1 MRNELEGK
9 RILVLG
15 LAKSGLAAAKLLHR
29 MGGSVTVNDRNSL
42 EENEAAAELN
52 SLGIRVVDGGH
63 PVELLDEHFDYI
75 VKNPGIPYS
84 IPFLQLA
91 MEKGVPIITEVE
103 LSAWIT
109 TSPFVAITGSNG
121 KTTTTTLIHRMLQE
135 SGKNPK
141 LAGNIGTVSC
151 EVAEKSDGHQPI
163 VIELSSFQLLG
174 IETFRP
180 RVAVLLNLFDAHL
193 DYHGTREEYG
203 AAKARIF
210 MNQTEEDFAVVNYDD
225 AEVVELA
232 RGTKAKTVYF
242 SIGQQLEEGAYVHD
256 GGLYMKG
263 TEIIS
268 LEDITLPGKHNLQ
281 NILAAVA
288 ASKLTGADDEAIRRV
303 LTTFTGV
310 EHRLQFVS
318 EINGRKIFNDSK
330 ATNILATTAALSAF
344 EQPVILL
351 AGGLDR
357 GNGFDEL
364 IPYLDRVKGVVAF
377 GQTAEKIKDSAE
389 KAGIKH
395 IKLVDNVE
403 QAVPAAY
410 ELSAR
415 GDVILLSPA
424 CASWDQFKTFEERGD
439 MFVKCVHKLK

>member
-9 RILVLG
+9 HILVLG
-15 LAKSGLAAAKLLHR
+15 LAKSGLAAAKLLNR
-29 MGGSVTVNDRNSL
+29 MGASVTVNDRNSL
-42 EENEAAAELN
+42 AGDDAAAELQ
-52 SLGIRVVDGGH
+52 SLGIRVIVGGH
-63 PVELLDEHFDYI
+63 PPELLDENVDYI

-91 MEKGVPIITEVE
+91 IEKSVPIITEVE
-103 LSAWIT
+103 LSARIT
-109 TSPFVAITGSNG
+109 SSPFVAITGSNG

-135 SGKNPK
+135 AGKNPK

-151 EVAEKSDGHQPI
+151 EVAEQADGKQPI

-180 RVAVLLNLFDAHL
+180 KVAVLLNLFDAHL

-225 AEVVELA
+225 AEVVDLA
-232 RGTKAKTVYF
+232 RGTNAKTVYF
-242 SIGQQLEEGAYVHD
+242 SVEQQIDEGACVREGFLHVD
-256 GGLYMKG
+256 GAK
-263 TEIIS
+263 IIS
-268 LEDITLPGKHNLQ
+268 LEDIVLPGRHNLQ
-281 NILAAVA
+281 NILAAA
-288 ASKLTGADDEAIRRV
+288 AAAKIMGADDDAIRTV

-310 EHRLQFVS
+310 EHRLQFVT
-318 EINGRKIFNDSK
+318 ELNGRKIYNDSK
-330 ATNILATTAALSAF
+330 ATNTLATTAALSAF
-344 EQPVILL
+344 QQPVILL

-364 IPYLDRVKGVVAF
+364 IPYMDRVKAVVAF
-377 GQTAEKIKDSAE
+377 GQTAEKIKGSAE
-389 KAGIKH
+389 KAGIKQ

-410 ELSAR
+410 ELSNS

-439 MFVKCVHKLK
+439 MFVKSVHKLK